1 MSKYE
6 EIVKVY
12 SSARK
17 DFLDNKVACSGFARE
32 LVSDMIEYFDWPQDR
47 EVTYIPLDEELD
59 PNNKFYALAGAM
71 RLDDQ
76 AFWHFGLALN
86 LAEISGI
93 NPLSFVFSF
102 FIKQSETD
110 FLVRLG
116 TEGQVY
122 KIPHNKRGND
132 LAPFFDRVFHEIE
145 VFLQTN
151 LVHVLA
157 GKKAKSTFISVMA
170 E

>member
-6 EIVKVY
+6 EIVQAY

-32 LVSDMIEYFDWPQDR
+32 LVSGMIEYFDWPQDR

-93 NPLSFVFSF
+93 NPLSLVFSF
-102 FIKQSETD
+102 FIKQSGRD
-110 FLVRLG
+110 FMVRLG
-116 TEGQVY
+116 TEGQIY
-122 KIPHNKRGND
+122 KIPSDKRGDD
-132 LAPFFDRVFHEIE
+132 LAPFYDRVFQEIE
-145 VFLQTN
+145 AFMKAN

-157 GKKAKSTFISVMA
+157 GKKAKSKFITVLA

>member
-6 EIVKVY
+6 EIVRVY
-12 SSARK
+12 SRARK
-17 DFLDNKVACSGFARE
+17 DFVDNKVACSEFARE
-32 LVSDMIEYFDWPQDR
+32 LVLGMIDYFEWPQDR

-93 NPLSFVFSF
+93 NPMSLVFSF
-102 FIKQSETD
+102 FIKQSGTD
-110 FLVRLG
+110 FMVRLG

-122 KIPHNKRGND
+122 KIPSDKRGDD
-132 LAPFFDRVFHEIE
+132 LGPFYDRVLHEIE
-145 VFLQTN
+145 AFMKAN
-151 LVHVLA
+151 LVHALA
-157 GKKAKSTFISVMA
+157 GKRVKSTFISVMA